1 LASRL
6 QKRPALRVL
15 KGGRARLS
23 AHAHLQLA
31 AFAGRLVGNQNSYQ
45 QHLLAQCDERFRKIQ
60 LGYIVL
66 FVLIALS
73 SGGDLKHFI
82 FEGIYAQ

>member
-6 QKRPALRVL
+6 QKRPAVRVL

-45 QHLLAQCDERFRKIQ
+45 QEVIFPTEDDIGVPIVSTIDVRFVYS
-60 LGYIVL
+60 L
-66 FVLIALS
+66 
-73 SGGDLKHFI
+73 
-82 FEGIYAQ
+82 